1 MKKAVVFDMDGVIF
15 DTEPLV
21 MKVWEELGEIHHFDH
36 VKEVCYECIG
46 TNKETSKRIFLK
58 HYGEDFPYDEYAKE
72 SSRIYHARYD
82 GKVPLKPGVHE
93 LLTYL
98 KDNQY
103 RIALASSTRAYTV
116 KLQLK
121 QAEILDDFEAVIT
134 GDMVTASKPDPM
146 IYLTACEAIG
156 VEPKEA
162 YAIEDSYNGI
172 RSAYRAQ
179 MAPIMVPD
187 LKAPNEEMYEKSTV
201 ILKDLYE
208 VMDYLKKERD
218 THE

>member
-1 MKKAVVFDMDGVIF
+1 MEKAVVFDMDGVIF

-21 MKVWEELGEIHHFDH
+21 MKVWEELGKIHHFDH
-36 VKEVCYECIG
+36 VKKVCYECLG
-46 TNKETSKRIFLK
+46 TNRETSKRIFLK

-72 SSRIYHARYD
+72 SSVIYHERYD
-82 GKVPLKPGVHE
+82 GNVPLKPGVHE

-103 RIALASSTRAYTV
+103 RLALASSTRAYTV

-121 QAEILDDFEAVIT
+121 NAGLIDYFEAIIT
-134 GDMVTASKPDPM
+134 GDMVTASKPDSM
-146 IYLTACEAIG
+146 IYLKACEAIH
-156 VEPKEA
+156 VKPEET

-172 RSAYRAQ
+172 RSAYNAR
-179 MAPIMVPD
+179 MRSIMVPD
-187 LKAPNEEMYEKSTV
+187 LKAPDGEMEEKSTV

-208 VMDYLKKERD
+208 VMDYLKKED
-218 THE
+218 QNI